1 MKQEKTRRA
10 TGDDEMIRGMPEYQ
24 SLSRTTDMIT
34 VGTVFTVML
43 LVILSLTR
51 MLNASVIGSAML
63 AVSIGIMLESLVL
76 SSFFR
81 KQTLWILGIFP
92 FIAALMN
99 IYHASFVYLF
109 VFSVF
114 AIIGTI
120 HSFVYLV
127 RAENV
132 VRKHRGD
139 APNASR

>member
-1 MKQEKTRRA
+1 MKQEKTRRMNE
-10 TGDDEMIRGMPEYQ
+10 DDEMIRGMPEYQ

-34 VGTVFTVML
+34 VGTAFMVMF
-43 LVILSLTR
+43 LVALSLTR

-63 AVSIGIMLESLVL
+63 AASIGIMLESLVL

-81 KQTLWILGIFP
+81 KQTLWILGMFP
-92 FIAALMN
+92 FMAALMN
-99 IYHASFVYLF
+99 IYRASFVYLF

-114 AIIGTI
+114 AIIGII

-132 VRKHRGD
+132 GRKHRGD
-139 APNASR
+139 ALNTSR